1 MAVRADPLT
10 SENHL
15 ISVSALANKEL
26 NLLATVSAIG
36 FLYAIGFLLTESR
49 GMLSAEAH
57 RVRRLALYS
66 TFVWVLTVIV
76 GIFTE
81 VAHLIGA
88 GFSQAFHLNIVH
100 DYLLSTTPGHMVLFQ
115 LSMGFA
121 AAALIFRAKK
131 VGSAYFALAAT
142 MLGIV
147 IPLFSSHATNAGSH
161 GLVIGSLLFHVGAVS
176 LWLGGVIAL
185 IVISP
190 EERARSITRF
200 SRLALWCAITVGVS
214 GFINAWTRLDSLS
227 GWRSEY
233 GFFVAVKI
241 IFFAALLVV
250 GLIHRRFIARGMHG
264 IHGIHGNRQV
274 FRLLVNESFLLI
286 ATVGIGGWL
295 SSIQPPES
303 AASIRMAADPVVA
316 ITGMAAPAPPNIWRI
331 LLAYQPDGTILG
343 ILLLALALY
352 VVGVATMKRR
362 GDSWPVGRTIS
373 FALALSAVDFA
384 TSGGLGVYAHF
395 AFSYHMIAHM
405 VLGMIAPIGFVLS
418 APITLALRTLPQGR
432 VENERGIRGTL
443 ITIIH
448 SKYSVIM
455 TNPVV
460 ALALFDGSLFV
471 LYMTPLFGY
480 LMRSHSGH
488 LVMDIHFLLA
498 GYLFFYVIVG
508 VDPNPRKIPHIVR
521 IIVLFAAMSIH
532 AFFSVALLSTT
543 TLLDGGYFDA
553 LHRPWNTDLLM
564 DQHTGGAIGWAM
576 GEIPILIALVA
587 TFIQWMRD
595 DSREA
600 RRIDRAADRAAAMG
614 EEDDLARYNK
624 YLAELSQRDQITQAR
639 EDS

>member
-1 MAVRADPLT
+1 VVIKD
-10 SENHL
+10 
-15 ISVSALANKEL
+15 L
-26 NLLATVSAIG
+26 NLIATIFAIG
-36 FLYAIGFLLTESR
+36 LLYAIGFLLMESR
-49 GMLSAEAH
+49 GVLSVEAH
-57 RVRRLALYS
+57 RIRRLVLYA
-66 TFVWVLTVIV
+66 TCAWVFTVIV

-81 VAHLIGA
+81 VAHVIGA
-88 GFSQAFHLNIVH
+88 GFSQAFHLNVIH

-115 LSMGFA
+115 LSMGCAVLVF
-121 AAALIFRAKK
+121 IFRAKK
-131 VGSAYFALAAT
+131 VGSVYFALAAT
-142 MLGIV
+142 MLGMV
-147 IPLFSSHATNAGSH
+147 IPLFASHATNAGSH

-176 LWLGGVIAL
+176 LWLGGVIGL
-185 IVISP
+185 IAISP

-200 SRLALWCAITVGVS
+200 SRLALWCAIIVGVS
-214 GFINAWTRLDSLS
+214 GSINAWTRIDSLA

-233 GFFVAVKI
+233 GFFVLLKI
-241 IFFAALLVV
+241 MLFASLVVV
-250 GLIHRRFIARGMHG
+250 GLIHRRYIAR
-264 IHGIHGNRQV
+264 GIHGNRQV

-303 AASIRMAADPVVA
+303 AASIRMASDPVIA
-316 ITGMAAPAPPNIWRI
+316 LTGIAMPAPANIWRI
-331 LLAYQPDGTILG
+331 LLAYQADGTILG
-343 ILLLALALY
+343 ILLLSLALY
-352 VVGVATMKRR
+352 VLGVATLKRR
-362 GDSWPVGRTIS
+362 GDSWQVGRTIS

-432 VENERGIRGTL
+432 GEKERGIRGTL

-488 LVMDIHFLLA
+488 LVMDIHFLIT

-543 TLLDGGYFDA
+543 TLLDGGYFEA
-553 LHRPWNTDLLM
+553 LHRPWNTDLLL
-564 DQHTGGAIGWAM
+564 DQHAGGAIGWAM
-576 GEIPILIALVA
+576 GEIPILIALIA
-587 TFIQWMRD
+587 TFIQWTRD

-624 YLAELSQRDQITQAR
+624 YLAELSKRDQITHAR
-639 EDS
+639 EGS